1 MKIYGVFPS
10 GSSTGIS
17 KLGKS
22 DKTQTFKD
30 SLAQSVSVV
39 DLQKKAMDVLP
50 LTKSNEDLSSIASRL
65 SSNGVKSNAELSD
78 AINSYLGNS
87 KQ

>member
-17 KLGKS
+17 KSGKS
-22 DKTQTFKD
+22 GKSQTFKD
-30 SLAQSVSVV
+30 SLTQSVSVV
-39 DLQKKAMDVLP
+39 DLQKKALDVLP
-50 LTKSNEDLSSIASRL
+50 LAKSNEDLNSIASRL
-65 SSNGVKSNAELSD
+65 GSNGVKSNAELSD